1 MGKSESQAT
10 IALEKD
16 VFEVGE
22 TIRLTIICDNDRCK
36 KPVKGFKIKLLRNIQ
51 CTSND
56 EHGNPK
62 YANHQKYIAVEKV
75 YETVDPRQNISL
87 QATLTIPEIDD
98 YEPDTFTEMPNSF

>member
-36 KPVKGFKIKLLRNIQ
+36 KPVKGFKIKLLRNI
-51 CTSND
+51 
-56 EHGNPK
+56 
-62 YANHQKYIAVEKV
+62 
-75 YETVDPRQNISL
+75 
-87 QATLTIPEIDD
+87 
-98 YEPDTFTEMPNSF
+98 